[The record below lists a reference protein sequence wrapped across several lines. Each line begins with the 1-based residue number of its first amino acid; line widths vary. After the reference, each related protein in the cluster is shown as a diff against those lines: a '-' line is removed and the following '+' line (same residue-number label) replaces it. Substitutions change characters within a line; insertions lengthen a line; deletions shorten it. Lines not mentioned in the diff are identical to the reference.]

1 MKPRFF
7 AIIIAILL
15 IFTLINYYIGWHG
28 KLFISYVFEAQIN
41 AVYWLVFY
49 IIAFSYIIGRL
60 AGRWLPK
67 ALSQFLKVL
76 GSYWFA
82 IMTYGLLLLPIV
94 DLLAWIMR
102 LSSMEASVYIPWL
115 GWTFNMVL
123 IAIMLRGSWN
133 ARNPIVRQYEISIP
147 KEAGSMKQL
156 RIAVASDLHL
166 GAIVRNKR
174 LQLLVD
180 RIKAIKPDLILLP
193 GDILDDDIEP
203 FIRYRMAEHMKEL
216 KAPLGTFAVLGNHEY
231 IGGKINEFVKQMKA
245 IDIEVLMDRS
255 VKIADSFYVIG
266 RKDRSAGRFGSD
278 GRLEVEALLEGV
290 DAALPIILMD
300 HQPYFLDQSA
310 KHGVD
315 LQLSGHTHRGQMTPF
330 HWITKRLYELDWG
343 YLKKAQMHTIVSSGY
358 GSWGPPIRLGSRSE
372 IIEILIH
379 FKANLK

>member
-28 KLFISYVFEAQIN
+28 KLFISSVFDTQVNIMYWI
-41 AVYWLVFY
+41 VYY

-60 AGRWLPK
+60 GGKWMPK

-82 IMTYGLLLLPIV
+82 IMTYAFLLLPVV
-94 DLLAWIMR
+94 DLMAWIMH
-102 LSSMEASVYIPWL
+102 LSNIEASVYIPWL
-115 GWTFNMVL
+115 GWTFGIVL

-147 KEAGSMKQL
+147 KAAGSMKQL

-180 RIKAIKPDLILLP
+180 RIKALKPDLILLP

-203 FIRYRMAEHMKEL
+203 FIRYGMAEQMKEL
-216 KAPLGTFAVLGNHEY
+216 TAPLGTFAVLGNHEY

-255 VKIADSFYVIG
+255 VKIANSFYVIG
-266 RKDRSAGRFGSD
+266 RKDRSAGRFSSD
-278 GRLEVEALLEGV
+278 GRLELDVLLKDV
-290 DAALPIILMD
+290 DAALPLILMD
-300 HQPYFLDQSA
+300 HQPYLLDQSA

-315 LQLSGHTHRGQMTPF
+315 LQLSGHTHRGQMSPF

-379 FKANLK
+379 FKPII

>member
-28 KLFISYVFEAQIN
+28 KLFISHVFDTQVN
-41 AVYWLVFY
+41 AMYWLVYY

-60 AGRWLPK
+60 GGRWLPK

-82 IMTYGLLLLPIV
+82 LMTYGLLLLPIV
-94 DLLAWIMR
+94 DLMAWIMH
-102 LSSMEASVYIPWL
+102 LSSMDASVYIPWL
-115 GWTFNMVL
+115 GGSFVMVF

-174 LQLLVD
+174 LQLLAD
-180 RIKAIKPDLILLP
+180 RIKALKPDLILLP
-193 GDILDDDIEP
+193 GDILDDEIEP
-203 FIRYRMAEHMKEL
+203 FIRYRMAEQMKEL

-231 IGGKINEFVKQMKA
+231 IGGKINEFVKEMKA

-266 RKDRSAGRFGSD
+266 RKDRSAPD
-278 GRLEVEALLEGV
+278 GRLEIEALLKGV
-290 DAALPIILMD
+290 DAALPLILMD
-300 HQPYFLDQSA
+300 HQPYHLDQSA
-310 KHGVD
+310 KYGVD

-379 FKANLK
+379 FKTNL

>member
-7 AIIIAILL
+7 AIIIMILL
-15 IFTLINYYIGWHG
+15 IFTLISYYIGWHG
-28 KLFISYVFEAQIN
+28 KLFISHVFDTQVN
-41 AVYWLVFY
+41 AMYWIVYYL
-49 IIAFSYIIGRL
+49 IAFSYIIGRL
-60 AGRWLPK
+60 GGRWLPK
-67 ALSQFLKVL
+67 ALSQLLKVL

-115 GWTFNMVL
+115 GWTLVMV
-123 IAIMLRGSWN
+123 IITIMLRGSWN

-180 RIKAIKPDLILLP
+180 RIQALKPDLILLP

-203 FIRYRMAEHMKEL
+203 FIRYRMAEQMKEL

-255 VKIADSFYVIG
+255 VKIEDSFYIIG
-266 RKDRSAGRFGSD
+266 RNYR
-278 GRLEVEALLEGV
+278 
-290 DAALPIILMD
+290 
-300 HQPYFLDQSA
+300 
-310 KHGVD
+310 
-315 LQLSGHTHRGQMTPF
+315 
-330 HWITKRLYELDWG
+330 
-343 YLKKAQMHTIVSSGY
+343 
-358 GSWGPPIRLGSRSE
+358 
-372 IIEILIH
+372 
-379 FKANLK
+379 